1 MKRQGATVK
10 HFKRSG
16 SARRTRATA
25 TAVITMAMAAA
36 ALTPISAAAAAGE
49 VTFTSSFEAG
59 DAVPALAGTGESVN
73 LSGDRN
79 VPGSLLPQVTKVT
92 ASAENPPNEVAG
104 NLADGNPG
112 SKWLTFTSTAWAQ
125 YELAEAKPIE
135 AYTLTSGND
144 APERDPRDF
153 RILGSNDGSDWAVV
167 DARSGESFTARGQTR
182 TFTLAAPSAAYRYY
196 RLDITANHSGGL
208 IQLAGWE
215 PIADADAVPTPTDLA
230 LEVDSGPTS
239 SYTAKTNVGFSGTHA
254 LRYAGSHLAAGPA
267 ASTSVIY
274 ADVDIAVQEDSRLSY
289 TVFPVLDAGQSY
301 ASTFVSVDLVLDDG
315 TTLSSHELTDSY
327 GYGADARSQG
337 LANVLWPD
345 QWNKVTVDL
354 GSLAGRTVTDVL
366 LDYDHPGDGVTGV
379 ETPTAG
385 TTVLGWL
392 DDLSIDEAEPLDDS
406 DGLVSYVDT
415 RRGTNSTGG
424 FSRGNNIPA
433 VGVPNGFNFITPMT
447 NADNTG
453 TIYQYQG
460 ANTAQ
465 NLPALEGIG
474 FSHQPSIWMG
484 DRNQLAVLPAVGA
497 NPTSTLDDRRLTFH
511 RENEVARPD
520 VYGVEF
526 DNGITTEVTAT
537 DHGAIYRFGFTGDQS
552 SVIVDQL
559 VNSSKLT
566 ITGDTVS
573 GWVDGGSGWPG
584 RTRMFVYGTFD
595 AQPTKA
601 GATTQGNRNG
611 SARFAAFDTSGD
623 RTVELRIA
631 SSFISQEQA
640 QRNHGLELAGVS
652 FDDAHAA
659 AQQAWNDRLGVVHDV
674 QGATETQL
682 VTLYSSLYRLNLYP
696 NSQFENV
703 GTAGDPE
710 YKYASPVS
718 ATSGSATDTTTN
730 AKIVDGKIYVNNGF
744 WDTYRTAWPLYSL
757 LYPDITEE
765 LVDGFVQQYRDGGW
779 IARWSSPGYAD
790 LMTGTSSDVAF
801 AEAYLAG
808 ALDTETALEAY
819 DAAVKNA
826 TVLPASNAVGR
837 KGLAQSIF
845 LGYTEETTHE
855 SASWGLEGFINDFGI
870 GEMATA
876 LADDPNTPADRVDRL
891 LEEAEYFQARASHYA
906 EMFNPEA
913 GTFTARNADGSWPVG
928 AEFDQKAWGGAFT
941 EASAKTFGFHAPH
954 DVAGLAALY
963 GGRQGLID
971 ELDEFL
977 TVREK
982 ADYSGIHEA
991 REARDVRLGMLGMSN
1006 QVAHHIPYVLAEAG
1020 DPASAQALIR
1030 DIQQRLFVGSDIGQ
1044 GYPGDE
1050 DNGEFSAWYVFSA
1063 LGLYPLEVGS
1073 GDYTIGTPLFDRATL
1088 TVGDRELVISAPG
1101 ASEGKTYVSGVEL
1114 NGESVDVTTLDGDL
1128 LRDGGELSFTMSDEP
1143 STWGAKDLGEGLE
1156 VPRTL
1161 VDATKPGRGTLT
1173 AGDGTSTA
1181 ALVDDSMNSAATF
1194 DAGTAELTWTSQ
1206 SGPVTVGQY
1215 TLTGAALATAPAAW
1229 TLSGST
1235 DGETWTELDHRDG
1248 ESFDWPTQTRPFSTD
1263 GDGVYTSLR
1272 LTVESAGGPLAL
1284 SEVELF
1290 ASAGSADGLSVNPAP
1305 AQSVAVDTEFSGSIA
1320 TIVGTETSADGY
1332 QVSVDYGDGTGAVVA
1347 VLKRDDLGGWRV
1359 TAPHTFAAPGVYT
1372 ATVIVQ
1378 DSTGALASAASNIS
1392 VTRDETLV
1400 GSFGSVCIG
1409 DLGTTAANCDS
1420 QGHGYFRDK
1429 LAADGF
1435 VQGTTIA
1442 IPGTELSF
1450 DLPAVAAGKPDNLT
1464 GEGQTVRLDLGAG
1477 ASRLAFVGAATES
1490 GRQPEA
1496 VLHFTDGSSQ
1506 TVKISFGDWVGASGN
1521 PAYGNTVLAI
1531 SEGRLSGTA
1540 AESSVKNTAIYATAP
1555 ITIDTDDAGAPKVVE
1570 ALTMPTESGTLGD
1583 GRVHVFAVASDG
1595 DRSSAS
1601 ALEVQPQSVGTQVA
1615 AQAFEATL
1623 ATAAGGAPEQS
1634 AIVNW
1639 GDGAP
1644 VSALPVT
1651 DGNVVGD
1658 HTYAVAGTYTVS
1670 VTVDDGVRSAS
1681 TTLEI
1686 VVDEPAP
1693 VYTPEIAVDPAVVAP
1708 GGTARVTGD
1717 GFAPDEAVE
1726 LRFGDGEPVGTTA
1739 NGDGEIDAEIAVP
1752 GDVADGEYPVTAFG
1766 AVSAVEASATLT
1778 VLTPATATTVVL
1790 GSEAEAPVAG
1800 DLLALSATVA
1810 PAAAAGQVE
1819 IREGDAVVGTATV
1832 IAGTATVDVRVE
1844 TSGVHTYTA
1853 HFTPDDPAAYLASV
1867 SEPFSIEVG
1876 DAPVVDAELVLGD
1889 DTVAQGGKLELTGT
1903 GFGSGEIVAITL
1915 HSEPVRLA
1923 EVTTDGDGSFSTE
1936 VTIPATVALG
1946 EHTLIAEGAT
1956 SGLSAQATLTVTGS
1970 TTEVVTLALGG
1981 PNKLLAKSGSAI
1993 RFVGGVVA
2001 LDGSSPIGTFRVYEG
2016 DTVLAEVPVTAAD
2029 DGSVSIK
2036 LPKLGAGLHFVRGEF
2051 AGAGGYADSAT
2062 FPVPLLLW

>member
-1 MKRQGATVK
+1 MK
-10 HFKRSG
+10 HFNRSG

-25 TAVITMAMAAA
+25 TAVITMAVAAA
-36 ALTPISAAAAAGE
+36 ALTPISAAAAPGE
-49 VTFTSSFEAG
+49 VTFQSSFEAG

-79 VPGSLLPQVTKVT
+79 VPGSLLPQVTAVT
-92 ASAENPPNEVAG
+92 ASGQNPPNETAG

-112 SKWLTFTSTAWAQ
+112 SKWLVFSATGWAQ
-125 YELAEAKPIE
+125 YELAEAQPIE

-153 RILGSNDGSDWAVV
+153 RVLGSNNGTDWSVV
-167 DARSGESFTARGQTR
+167 DTRSGESFSARGQTR
-182 TFTLAAPSAAYRYY
+182 SFALPAPSAAYRYY

-215 PIADADAVPTPTDLA
+215 PISDADAQPTPTDLA

-239 SYTAKTNVGFSGTHA
+239 SYTAKTNVGFSGAHA
-254 LRYAGSHLAAGPA
+254 LRYAGTHLGAGPA

-274 ADVDIAVQEDSRLSY
+274 ADVDIAIQEDSRLSY
-289 TVFPVLDAGQSY
+289 TVFPVLDSGQSY
-301 ASTFVSVDLVLDDG
+301 ASTFVAVDLVLDDG
-315 TTLSSHELTDSY
+315 TTLAASDLTDSY

-379 ETPTAG
+379 EAPAAG
-385 TTVLGWL
+385 ATVLGWL
-392 DDLSIDEAEPLDDS
+392 DDISIGEAEPHDDS

-433 VGVPNGFNFITPMT
+433 VGWPNGFNFITPMT

-453 TIYQYQG
+453 TLYQYQG
-460 ANTAQ
+460 ANTSQ

-484 DRNQLAVLPAVGA
+484 DRNQLAVLPAVGGS
-497 NPTSTLDDRRLTFH
+497 PTSTLDDRRLTFH
-511 RENEVARPD
+511 HENEVARPD

-526 DNGITTEVTAT
+526 DNGITTDVTAT
-537 DHGAIYRFGFTGDQS
+537 DHGAVYRFAFTGDES

-566 ITGDTVS
+566 ITGNTVT
-573 GWVDGGSGWPG
+573 GWVDGGSGYPG

-601 GATTQGNRNG
+601 GPTTQGNRNG
-611 SARFAAFDTSGD
+611 SARFAAFDTSSD
-623 RTVELRIA
+623 RTIELRIA
-631 SSFISQEQA
+631 SSFISQQQA
-640 QRNHGLELAGVS
+640 QRNHELELEGVS
-652 FDDAHAA
+652 FDDARAA
-659 AQQAWNDRLGVVHDV
+659 VRDAWNDRLGVVHDV

-703 GTAGDPE
+703 GSAGDPE
-710 YKYASPVS
+710 YRYASPVS
-718 ATSGSATDTTTN
+718 ATTGSATDTTTN

-757 LYPDITEE
+757 LYPEVTEE

-845 LGYTEETTHE
+845 LGYTEESTHE

-870 GEMATA
+870 GEMAAA
-876 LADDPNTPADRVDRL
+876 LADDPNTPADRVGRL
-891 LEEAEYFQARASHYA
+891 LEEAEYFQARAGHYA

-913 GTFTARNADGSWPVG
+913 ETFTARNADGSWPVG
-928 AEFDQKAWGGAFT
+928 ADFDQKAWGGAFT

-963 GGRQGLID
+963 GGRQGLLD

-977 TVREK
+977 TDREK

-1020 DPASAQALIR
+1020 DPAEAQALIR

-1088 TVGDRELVISAPG
+1088 TIGDRELVISAPG
-1101 ASEGKTYVSGVEL
+1101 ASDGKTYVSGVEL
-1114 NGESVDVTTLDGDL
+1114 NGTTIDETTLDGDL
-1128 LRDGGELSFTMSDEP
+1128 LRGGGELVFAMSDEP
-1143 STWGAKDLGEGLE
+1143 SEWGAKDLGEELD

-1161 VDATKPGRGTLT
+1161 VDATKVGRGAVT

-1181 ALVDDSMNSAATF
+1181 ALVDDSMNSSATF
-1194 DAGTAELTWTSQ
+1194 DSGTAELTWTSQ

-1215 TLTGAALATAPAAW
+1215 TLTGTAPGSAPAAW

-1235 DGETWTELDHRDG
+1235 DGENWTEIDHREG
-1248 ESFDWPTQTRPFSTD
+1248 ESFEWPTQTRPFSTD
-1263 GDGVYTSLR
+1263 DEGVYTSLR
-1272 LTVESAGGPLAL
+1272 LAVESAGGPLTL
-1284 SEVELF
+1284 SEIELF
-1290 ASAGSADGLSVNPAP
+1290 ASAGTADGLTVSPAA
-1305 AQSVAVDTEFSGSIA
+1305 AQSVRVDTEFSGAVA
-1320 TIVGTETSADGY
+1320 TIVGTESSADGY
-1332 QVSVDYGDGTGAVVA
+1332 RATVDYGDGTGAA
-1347 VLKRDDLGGWRV
+1347 PAALERDDLGGWRV
-1359 TAPHTFAAPGVYT
+1359 SAPHTFTAPGVYS

-1378 DSTGALASAASNIS
+1378 DSTGAAASAASTVS

-1400 GSFGSVCIG
+1400 GAFGSTCIG
-1409 DLGTTAANCDS
+1409 DLGTTAANCDG
-1420 QGHGYFRDK
+1420 QGYGYFRDK

-1435 VQGTTIA
+1435 VQGSTLA
-1442 IPGTELSF
+1442 ISGTELTY

-1464 GEGQTVRLDLGAG
+1464 GEGQTVRIDLGAG
-1477 ASRLAFVGAATES
+1477 ATQLAFVGTATEN

-1496 VLHFTDGSSQ
+1496 VLHFTDGSTQ
-1506 TVKISFGDWVGASGN
+1506 NVQVSFGDWVGASGD

-1555 ITIDTDDAGAPKVVE
+1555 ITIDTDDTGAPKVVE
-1570 ALTMPTESGTLGD
+1570 SLTMPTESGTLRD
-1583 GRVHVFAVASDG
+1583 GRVHVFAIASDG
-1595 DRSSAS
+1595 DRSAAA
-1601 ALEVQPQSVGTQVA
+1601 ALAVEPQAVEAQIAG
-1615 AQAFEATL
+1615 QAFEATL
-1623 ATAAGGAPEQS
+1623 AATTGGAPEQS

-1639 GDGAP
+1639 GDGSQ
-1644 VSALPVT
+1644 VSTVAVVDGAVT
-1651 DGNVVGD
+1651 AG
-1658 HTYAVAGTYTVS
+1658 HTYPAAGTYTVS
-1670 VTVDDGVRSAS
+1670 VTADDGITSA
-1681 TTLEI
+1681 TTTVEI
-1686 VVDEPAP
+1686 VVEEPAP
-1693 VYTPEIAVDPAVVAP
+1693 VYTPEIVVDPAVVAP
-1708 GGTARVTGD
+1708 GGTVRVTGD

-1726 LRFGDGEPVGTTA
+1726 LRLGDGEPVGTTT
-1739 NGDGEIDAEIAVP
+1739 NGDGVIDAELLVP
-1752 GDVADGEYPVTAFG
+1752 GDAVDGEVAVTALG
-1766 AVSAVEASATLT
+1766 AVSAVEASAILT
-1778 VLTPATATTVVL
+1778 VLTPAAATTVVL
-1790 GSEAEAPVAG
+1790 GSDAEEPVAG
-1800 DLLALSATVA
+1800 DLVALTATVA

-1832 IAGTATVDVRVE
+1832 TAGTATVDVRVE
-1844 TSGVHTYTA
+1844 TSGTHTFTA
-1853 HFTPDDPAAYLASV
+1853 RFTPDDPAAYLASE
-1867 SEPFSIEVG
+1867 SAPFSIEVG
-1876 DAPVVDAELVLGD
+1876 DAPVVPAELDLSAD
-1889 DTVAQGGKLELTGT
+1889 SAAQGGTLGVSGS
-1903 GFGSGEIVAITL
+1903 GFGPGELVTIRL

-1923 EVTTDGDGSFSTE
+1923 EVTADDRGAFE
-1936 VTIPATVALG
+1936 VRVTIPATAEIG
-1946 EHTLIAEGAT
+1946 EHTIVAEGAV
-1956 SGLSAQATLTVTGS
+1956 SGLSAQAAVTVTA
-1970 TTEVVTLALGG
+1970 TTVEVATLSVGA
-1981 PNKLLAKSGSAI
+1981 PDKLIAKAGSAV
-1993 RFVGGVVA
+1993 RFAARVVA
-2001 LDGSSPIGTFRVYEG
+2001 LDGRAPVGTF
-2016 DTVLAEVPVTAAD
+2016 TVLDGDRVIAEVPVTAR
-2029 DGSVSIK
+2029 DGGLVSVK
-2036 LPKLGAGLHFVRGEF
+2036 LPKLKAGLHLIHGQFEGD
-2051 AGAGGYADSAT
+2051 AGFGDSGT
-2062 FPVPLLLW
+2062 LPVPVLLW